1 MADIRF
7 SAAAAAASLLVA
19 ILSALKAAWAP
30 AVVFALLALGFA
42 VRAVQGYMRREGR

>member
-7 SAAAAAASLLVA
+7 SVAAGAASLLVA

-30 AVVFALLALGFA
+30 AVVFGLLALGFA
-42 VRAVQGYMRREGR
+42 VRAAQGYGRRGGR